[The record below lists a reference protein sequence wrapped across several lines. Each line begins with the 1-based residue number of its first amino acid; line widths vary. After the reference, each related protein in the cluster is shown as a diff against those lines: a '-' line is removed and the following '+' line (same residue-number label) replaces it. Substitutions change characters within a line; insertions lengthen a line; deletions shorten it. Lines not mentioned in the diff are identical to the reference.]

1 MKTHLLAL
9 MALLATVVPS
19 LAQQNTTADSTQR
32 REVLIQTSL
41 GNIRVALYNE
51 TPKHRDNFLKL
62 VKRGYYNGT
71 LFHRVIKGFMA
82 QAGDS
87 TTRHAKPGQELGGY
101 SPNYTVP
108 AEFCFP
114 KLFHKRGALAAA
126 REGDAENP
134 KRASSSSQFYL
145 VWGYIWDDKNLDKV
159 QQGID
164 ARTDSTV
171 HLTPEIREVY
181 KTTGGTPHLDG
192 QYTVFGEIVEGL
204 DVLEQLQAV
213 ATDAHDRPL
222 DDVKIV
228 RMTIR

>member
-1 MKTHLLAL
+1 MKHLLPLLLSLFAL
-9 MALLATVVPS
+9 CAS
-19 LAQQNTTADSTQR
+19 AQTDTLRTEVDIETTM
-32 REVLIQTSL
+32 
-41 GNIRVALYNE
+41 GHIRVALYNE

-62 VKRGYYNGT
+62 AKRGYYDGT

-87 TTRHAKPGQELGGY
+87 TTRHAKPGAEVGGY

-108 AEFCFP
+108 AEFRFP
-114 KLFHKRGALAAA
+114 TLFHKRGALAAA

-159 QQGID
+159 QQGLW

-171 HLTPEIREVY
+171 TLTPEVREAY
-181 KTTGGTPHLDG
+181 KTIGGTPHLDG
-192 QYTVFGEIVEGL
+192 QYTVFGEITEGL
-204 DVLEQLQAV
+204 DVLEKIQAV
-213 ATDAHDRPL
+213 ATDEKDRPVE
-222 DDVKIV
+222 DVRITKIKL
-228 RMTIR
+228 ISKG